1 MAVNYWTD
9 TEIEMIKEFYPVL
22 TTSELVSK
30 FQNRSI
36 YSIKCKAALLGITK
50 AIGNGG
56 KKKWSAEE
64 LEYIKIHYPNSS
76 NLELMERFNC
86 SEKSLYTAANL
97 LKVRK
102 SKEYKSITFGDIL
115 RNAGQKSRFKPGQVA
130 FNKGKKW
137 DEFMPS
143 EAQEKSREKCFKK
156 GNIPHNTN
164 EIGHQRI
171 TKDGYIEI
179 KVSDNIE
186 SKYNYKLKHRLIW
199 EEHHGEIPK
208 NHQVRFIDGDKTNFN
223 IENLKLLSLADSL
236 VINSLSDSSIVK
248 RFLRVKDEKLVK
260 KLITESG
267 PLIELK
273 RNALKLTKQLK
284 QNEGKN

>member
-1 MAVNYWTD
+1 MAKNLWTD
-9 TEIEMIKEFYPVL
+9 QEIELIKEFYPVL
-22 TTSELVSK
+22 TTSELVRK
-30 FQNRSI
+30 FTNRSI
-36 YSIKCKAALLGITK
+36 YSIKCKAAMLGVAK
-50 AIGNGG
+50 AIGHGG
-56 KKKWSAEE
+56 KKKWNSDE
-64 LEYIKIHYPNSS
+64 LEYIRIHYPNTS
-76 NLELMERFNC
+76 NDELMKRFEC

-102 SKEYKSITFGDIL
+102 TKEYKSTTFGEIL
-115 RNAGQKSRFKPGQVA
+115 KNAGHSSRFKPGQVA

-137 DEFMPS
+137 HEFMLP
-143 EAQEKSREKCFKK
+143 EAQAKSRAKCFKK

-179 KVSDNIE
+179 KVSDNVE
-186 SKYNYKLKHRLIW
+186 SKYNYKLKHRLVW
-199 EEHHGEIPK
+199 EEYHGEIPK

-248 RFLRVKDEKLVK
+248 RFLGVKDEKLVEK
-260 KLITESG
+260 IINESG

-284 QNEGKN
+284 QNERKN